1 MQQNILCCCFPFG
14 NGWIHS
20 ITYMAICCTR
30 SKEPKATT
38 FGRKKEV
45 RVVYENPKRKR
56 RNDICATLSTC
67 KERFKNRIR
76 IQLNCNLLTYLLSTT
91 YNQDYICIVNTLIK
105 LVAIIIP
112 LCHGEIA
119 PVNLSVKK
127 GNRIKYSTMFF
138 HHPPTKRRT
147 CSPQRLYV
155 PLVCVS

>member
-1 MQQNILCCCFPFG
+1 MLLFSFWKWLDPFHNIHG
-14 NGWIHS
+14 NMLHS
-20 ITYMAICCTR
+20 FKGAQSNYIWV
-30 SKEPKATT
+30 E
-38 FGRKKEV
+38 KEV

-76 IQLNCNLLTYLLSTT
+76 IQLNCNLLTYLLSAT

-127 GNRIKYSTMFF
+127 GNRIKYSTLFF

-155 PLVCVS
+155 PPVCVS